1 MLFQNDV
8 SGSDDGVFGGTCLES
23 LGTFASIRQLLRFLL
38 FSEPPTNRLIP
49 SAPLVPTVHGSSEVV
64 ARGGI
69 PRMDEPLWQTVLE
82 EVMRS
87 LSGVL
92 SLKR

>member
-1 MLFQNDV
+1 M
-8 SGSDDGVFGGTCLES
+8 
-23 LGTFASIRQLLRFLL
+23 
-38 FSEPPTNRLIP
+38 
-49 SAPLVPTVHGSSEVV
+49 VHGSSEVV